1 MATTNTCKNCGCQDN
16 FLVSPAPCPTPADC
30 PNPEPCSEVFDAQC
44 VIYTGDDILCLQD
57 TVVTTNDS
65 VSAALANIVDYFCTN
80 ESYISDVTLQGT
92 DLTFTGVGLAFDGV
106 VDLASISGSV
116 NANNGL
122 TLATGNT
129 VQLGGALIQN
139 TTITT
144 SNGTLAQD
152 FNFIINGTRVS
163 NQDAILKV
171 QNTGQGAGIF
181 TQSINNNAITGYCT
195 GTATGGTFIS
205 EQGLGLQAST
215 RSGNSNIAGVF
226 ANITTLSNSLPTVL
240 RIENYISG
248 VTLPTNRVGASLDYY
263 IPKINNT
270 GLKDNETSNQIQSVF
285 SDVAN
290 ATLTSALLFRGRS
303 GGTAMKD
310 LVTFQGDGEVQF
322 HEYGVGNFVTAYTYL
337 LGVDASG
344 NVVEIVSPF

>member
-129 VQLGGALIQN
+129 VQLGGALIQL
-139 TTITT
+139 TTVSTF
-144 SNGTLAQD
+144 D
-152 FNFIINGTRVS
+152 YDMVFIGARTN
-163 NQDAILKV
+163 NQNSILKV
-171 QNTGQGAGIF
+171 QNTGQGGGIF
-181 TQSINNNAITGYCT
+181 SQSVNNSAFIGYCS
-195 GTATGGTFIS
+195 GSATGGTFIS
-205 EQGLGLQAST
+205 EQSSGLQATT
-215 RSGNSNIAGVF
+215 RSGNSNIAGIF

-263 IPKINNT
+263 IPKINNA
-270 GLKDNETSNQIQSVF
+270 GIKDNETSNQIQSVF